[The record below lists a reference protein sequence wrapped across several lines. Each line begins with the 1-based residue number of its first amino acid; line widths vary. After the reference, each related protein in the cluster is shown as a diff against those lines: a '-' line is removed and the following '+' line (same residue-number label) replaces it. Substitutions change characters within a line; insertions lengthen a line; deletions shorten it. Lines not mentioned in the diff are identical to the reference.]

1 MKLLSGNEAIARGA
15 YEAGVRA
22 ASAYPGTPSTEI
34 LENLAKYDEVYCEWA
49 PNEKVAVEVA
59 QGACFAGART
69 ITAMKHVGLNVA
81 ADPMFSLAY
90 IGVNGGFIIVSAD
103 DPGMH
108 SSQNEQ
114 DNRFY
119 AKFMKVGLL
128 EPSDSQEAKD
138 FAINGFDISE
148 EFDLPVMLRTTTRI
162 SHSKGLV
169 SLGDRKE
176 YPLRAYNKNIAK
188 YVIIPAHARKMRISL
203 EQRLK
208 KLAEFAETFPGNRLE
223 GEGHEFA
230 VITSGIA
237 YQYAKEALGDKATY
251 LKLSLTFPLPE
262 KLVRNFV
269 EKFSQVYVIEEGE
282 PFLEE
287 QIKSL
292 GLTVK
297 GKDIFPRFGELSPMI
312 IRQALLGEAVE
323 AGNSSANFPVRS
335 PVLCPGC
342 PHRSVFYAINQMKAI
357 VTGDIGCYSLG
368 VTPPLSTIETCV
380 CMRASIGNAL
390 GLSKILTDRKIIAVI
405 GDSTFIHSGITGLID
420 VVYNQGAITVVILDN
435 AITAMTGHQHNPATG
450 YNIKNQQT
458 NKIDL
463 ENIVRACGVNKIWQV
478 NSYDMHELT
487 AALTSATSC
496 GQTAVV
502 IARQPCVLLNKD
514 DCSDKYE
521 ITAQCRKC
529 KKCISL
535 GCPAIM
541 IKNDKVV
548 IDSQL
553 CRSCGVCAQI
563 CNFGA
568 IRKVGSAYE

>member
-22 ASAYPGTPSTEI
+22 ACAYPGTPSTEI

-69 ITAMKHVGLNVA
+69 IAAMKHVGLNVA

-114 DNRFY
+114 DNRSY
-119 AKFMKVGLL
+119 AKLMKIGLL
-128 EPSDSQEAKD
+128 EPSDSQEAKN
-138 FAINGFDISE
+138 FVINGFDISE
-148 EFDLPVMLRTTTRI
+148 KFDLPIMLRTTTRI

-169 SLGDRKE
+169 SLGERRE
-176 YPLRAYNKNIAK
+176 IPLRSYQKDITK
-188 YVIIPAHARKMRISL
+188 YVIIPAHARKMKTSL
-203 EQRLK
+203 EERLRR
-208 KLAEFAETFPGNRLE
+208 LADFAETFPGNRIE
-223 GEGHEFA
+223 GTGNEFA

-251 LKLSLTFPLPE
+251 LKLSLTFPFPE
-262 KLVRNFV
+262 KLVRTFV
-269 EKFSQVYVIEEGE
+269 NSYRQVYVIEEGE

-292 GLTVK
+292 GLTVV
-297 GKDIFPRFGELSPMI
+297 GKDILPRSGELSPAI
-312 IRQALLGEAVE
+312 IRHALLGESISI
-323 AGNSSANFPVRS
+323 GSGLANLPARP

-342 PHRSVFYAINQMKAI
+342 PHRSVFYAINRMQAI

-368 VTPPLSTIETCV
+368 VMPPLSSIETCV
-380 CMRASIGNAL
+380 CMGASIGNAL
-390 GLSKILTDRKIIAVI
+390 GLSKMLPDRKVIATV

-420 VVYNQGAITVVILDN
+420 VVYNQGAVTVVILDN
-435 AITAMTGHQHNPATG
+435 SITAMTGHQHNPATG
-450 YNIKNQQT
+450 FNIKNQPT
-458 NKIDL
+458 NKLDL
-463 ENIVRACGVNKIWQV
+463 ENIVRACGVKNIWQV
-478 NSYDMHELT
+478 NSYDLNEVT
-487 AALTSATSC
+487 TALTEATSC
-496 GQTAVV
+496 GQPAVI
-502 IARQPCVLLNKD
+502 IAKQPCIFLDQEKNYD
-514 DCSDKYE
+514 AYE

-535 GCPAIM
+535 GCPAITVQNEK
-541 IKNDKVV
+541 IV
-548 IDSQL
+548 ISAEL

-563 CNFGA
+563 CKFGA
-568 IRKVGSAYE
+568 IRKVGSAHE